1 MTFSERKASFG
12 LAKILFFQ
20 RTYLDANIASLNM
33 KTIFIL
39 PFLLILPPHKRAAEN
54 TQYK

>member
-20 RTYLDANIASLNM
+20 RTYLDANIASLIAS
-33 KTIFIL
+33 KISIVSITPSSAPGGGTTL
-39 PFLLILPPHKRAAEN
+39 ATTE
-54 TQYK
+54 